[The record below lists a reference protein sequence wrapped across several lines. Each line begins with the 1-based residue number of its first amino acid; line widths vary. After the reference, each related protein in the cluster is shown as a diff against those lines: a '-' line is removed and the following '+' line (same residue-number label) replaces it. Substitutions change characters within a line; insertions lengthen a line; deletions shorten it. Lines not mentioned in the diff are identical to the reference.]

1 MKSIKEQI
9 KEKSVSGAYLIYGE
23 EDYLK
28 DFYTDSIVKL
38 CTEEG
43 PVEFNL
49 LKINNEKIDNDKVAE
64 FMLSFPF
71 MADKKVLVIK
81 NSGIFAKASESDVK
95 FWLDTLSNL
104 PDYAVVVFCESEVDK
119 RKALF
124 KAISSNH
131 TAEEFPTQKEAELI
145 NWFARRIASG
155 GKKMTKDDIIFVI
168 ENVGTGM
175 YLLKGEAEK
184 LIAYAK
190 DGDELISRKAVEEC
204 ICRSLEGRIFELID
218 NIVAGKS
225 KQVIQQIADLKT
237 LKEQPVVLISLIF
250 RQYSLLRKTKILQS
264 NFSVAEIASRT
275 KTRDF
280 VVKKHM
286 STAKKFSLDDLDKA
300 IFLCKEADD
309 EIKGGLCEPWLV
321 VEKLATN
328 LMQVG
333 R

>member
-1 MKSIKEQI
+1 MKSIKDQI

-43 PVEFNL
+43 PVEFNM
-49 LKINNEKIDNDKVAE
+49 LKINNEKIDNDKIAE

-104 PDYAVVVFCESEVDK
+104 PEYGVVVFCENDVDK
-119 RKALF
+119 RKSLY
-124 KAISSNH
+124 KAMASKH
-131 TAEEFPTQKEAELI
+131 TVEEFPLQKEAELI
-145 NWFARRIASG
+145 SWFARRLASG
-155 GKKMTKDDIIFVI
+155 GKKMTKEDISFVI
-168 ENVGTGM
+168 ENVGTSM
-175 YLLKGEAEK
+175 YLLIGEAEK
-184 LIAYAK
+184 LIAYTK
-190 DGDELISRKAVEEC
+190 DTEELISRKAVEEC
-204 ICRSLEGRIFELID
+204 ICRNLEGRIFELVD

-225 KQVIQQIADLKT
+225 EKVIQGISDLKT
-237 LKEQPVVLISLIF
+237 LKEQPLVLVALIF
-250 RQYSLLRKTKILQS
+250 RQYSLLRKIKVLQKDY
-264 NFSVAEIASRT
+264 SVYEIASRT

-280 VVKKHM
+280 VVKKHI
-286 STAKKFSLDDLDKA
+286 STAKKFSLDALDNA
-300 IFLCKEADD
+300 LFLCKGADD
-309 EIKGGLCEPWLV
+309 DIKGGLCEPWLV
-321 VEKLATN
+321 VEKLATA
-328 LMQVG
+328 LMGVG